1 MIYATNKGFVI
12 EWETFYVVNVY
23 VIINGKNTG
32 YTEISKMFLRTKLG
46 LESAKAELNKYD
58 N

>member
-32 YTEISKMFLRTKLG
+32 ETQVSKMFLRTELG
-46 LESAKAELNKYD
+46 LKSAKAELDKL
-58 N
+58 

>member
-23 VIINGKNTG
+23 VIINGK
-32 YTEISKMFLRTKLG
+32 I
-46 LESAKAELNKYD
+46 LEKRRLARCF
-58 N
+58 